1 VTAGNTQ
8 PVTSDAVSSAIA
20 SIYDRNPHFVTI
32 KDRGAVYSDYVVPKT
47 GFCTVGATSSFN
59 QPFSLQLYIN
69 NSFAGSMESLDYIS
83 NNFSFPCKQGDIIR
97 LTAPNDPNWFREY
110 IYVGITLFY

>member
-1 VTAGNTQ
+1 M
-8 PVTSDAVSSAIA
+8 SSAIA
-20 SIYDRNPHFVTI
+20 SIYNKNPHFVTI
-32 KDRGAVYSDYVVPKT
+32 KDRGVVYSNYVIPKT
-47 GFCTVGATSSFN
+47 GFCTVVTISSFN
-59 QPFSLQLYIN
+59 QPFSLHLYIN

-110 IYVGITLFY
+110 IFVGITLFY